1 MARIF
6 NEKEIKAAIMKAM
19 DEKQDWGYYDY
30 DEEYH
35 PDDSYYGWRDA
46 IEFLLNELKLE
57 ITDSDRDEYWNS
69 QY

>member
-35 PDDSYYGWRDA
+35 PDDSYYGCA
-46 IEFLLNELKLE
+46 TQLSFFSMSL
-57 ITDSDRDEYWNS
+57 S
-69 QY
+69 